1 MSPLIILISSFC
13 LIWLLNNYVVKN
25 FLSASLMG
33 KIAMAIMLLFTGS
46 SHFFKTAEMV
56 QMMPDFL
63 PYKIQLV
70 YFTGALELAFAIAL
84 VFPRYSKW
92 ITIALILFFFA
103 ILPANIIGSFKKV
116 HLGGMENGT
125 AYLYFRIPLQ
135 FLFIGWAYY
144 FGIHLP
150 ERQRK
155 KITASQIRETI

>member
-1 MSPLIILISSFC
+1 MPTLIILISSFC
-13 LIWLLNNYVVKN
+13 LIWLLNKYVAKN
-25 FLSASLMG
+25 ILSVSLTG
-33 KIAMAIMLLFTGS
+33 KIAMAIMLLFTGT
-46 SHFFKTAEMV
+46 SHFFKTPEMV

-84 VFPRYSKW
+84 LLPRYAKW
-92 ITIALILFFFA
+92 TSIALILSFLA

-116 HLGGMENGT
+116 HLGGMENGP

-135 FLFIGWAYY
+135 VLFMGWAYY
-144 FGIHLP
+144 FGIHLH

-155 KITASQIRETI
+155 KITASQIREPI